1 MAVKN
6 RTDLKS
12 YFGKGMYPTAE
23 QFGDL
28 IDSMRHCH
36 ERVSIVDVDGL
47 APALNCK
54 SDSAELESLRR
65 AVETLAATGVLTT
78 GGAPFYKIDVL
89 VRTPSGG
96 GKIEL
101 PEPDEVGAKGGE
113 IVVAVDY
120 DGNVRYTGIVLAKYT
135 PNDCVLEQLPLI
147 EDDVVGDMVAPA
159 DDDGRLV
166 FRNGQWRLRPGL
178 VFVGVVNGGDSGFV
192 FVSDNNGCLRC
203 LADMESV
210 RDLAG
215 RFYDLENRFEE
226 DMSTALSA
234 AEGVLNLGVV
244 ESESVAWSRAA
255 EREVTENPAVRE
267 IRWRTSDEPHR
278 GAGNTIF
285 QSVHGNWYV
294 VQTMLFGGER
304 FRCRVRTITTG
315 GNYQVGPWQD
325 LVLPVGFEYNKAS
338 RVVSA
343 RHMAM
348 TTGFP
353 GADSRKETLFTLPLA
368 STTDAGLMPAADW
381 RLLHE
386 SRPEDV
392 ESARHAFFDDYW
404 TASGGEVDR
413 AGHPEAPYGLNGL
426 WLTYEEAVAVLE
438 AGALRNNGANFYR
451 GCRIRTNLPRKY
463 GNTALSLEYT
473 FFNCTQLEIAA
484 AYLGSVR
491 AGTFENCINL
501 RVIGSQDKPMYKI
514 NGGSNAFKGCV
525 RLEEIYGSIRETGNL
540 NVSDSP
546 LLTLENFR
554 RWISTAENSAPMT
567 ITVHP
572 DVYAKLTDEANAEWF
587 ALLTAAIA
595 KNISFASA
603 E

>member
-6 RTDLKS
+6 RTDLRS

-47 APALNCK
+47 ARALNGK

-101 PEPDEVGAKGGE
+101 PEPDEFAAKGGE

-135 PNDCVLEQLPLI
+135 PNDYVLEQLPLI

-203 LADMESV
+203 LADMESL

-215 RFYDLENRFEE
+215 RFFELENRFEE
-226 DMSTALSA
+226 DMSTVLSA

-267 IRWRTSDEPHR
+267 IRWRTSDEPQR

-325 LVLPVGFEYNKAS
+325 LVLPVGFEYNMAS

-368 STTDAGLMPAADW
+368 STSVAGLMPAADW

-386 SRPEDV
+386 SLPEDV

-413 AGHPEAPYGLNGL
+413 AGHPEVPYGLNGL
-426 WLTYEEAVAVLE
+426 WLTYEEAVVVAADTQYHVS
-438 AGALRNNGANFYR
+438 GVTGRTIKG
-451 GCRIRTNLPRKY
+451 RTNFEPPFTASSGSLTNFQAPRVEVLNVGTRNYASSFTGWLVDAPKIVCIIGLIDLTYFNGSMGNCLRCPKLAEVKFY
-463 GNTALSLEYT
+463 GLKRDFNIRYLAAISLESLTYLV
-473 FFNCTQLEIAA
+473 NNAA
-484 AYLGSVR
+484 
-491 AGTFENCINL
+491 
-501 RVIGSQDKPMYKI
+501 
-514 NGGSNAFKGCV
+514 NGVAIITV
-525 RLEEIYGSIRETGNL
+525 
-540 NVSDSP
+540 
-546 LLTLENFR
+546 
-554 RWISTAENSAPMT
+554 
-567 ITVHP
+567 TVHP